1 MIKETV
7 QHNDELNELLSSYR
21 KKRYQIKGKLKK
33 FEEIYK
39 SNDEYIFRELCFCIL
54 TPQSKAIYCDEA
66 VRELVRSGLLS
77 RGDKSDIRA
86 SLGRVRFPNS
96 KASYLIAARKVFKN
110 SRGFDVKS
118 KIDEGNIPKTREWFV
133 KNIKGLGYKE
143 ASHFLR
149 NIGLGGNI
157 AILDIHILRSLEKY
171 RVINK
176 IPSSISRKIYLDIE
190 NKMREFSLKIDISL
204 PELDLLFWSN
214 QTGFIFK

>member
-1 MIKETV
+1 M
-7 QHNDELNELLSSYR
+7 QHNNELNELLSSYR
-21 KKRYQIKGKLKK
+21 KKRYQIKKKLKE
-33 FEEIYK
+33 FEDLYK
-39 SNDEYIFRELCFCIL
+39 GKDEHIFRELCFCIL

-66 VRELVRSGLLS
+66 IRKLVRSGLLS
-77 RGDKSDIRA
+77 KGDKSDIKA
-86 SLGRVRFPNS
+86 SLRRVRFPNS

-149 NIGLGGNI
+149 NIGLGDNI
-157 AILDIHILRSLEKY
+157 AILDIHILRNLEKY
-171 RVINK
+171 RVIK
-176 IPSSISRKIYLDIE
+176 EIPSSISRKIYLDIE
-190 NKMREFSLKIDISL
+190 NKMREFSLKIVISL
-204 PELDLLFWSN
+204 PELDLLFWSS

>member
-1 MIKETV
+1 
-7 QHNDELNELLSSYR
+7 
-21 KKRYQIKGKLKK
+21 
-33 FEEIYK
+33 
-39 SNDEYIFRELCFCIL
+39 
-54 TPQSKAIYCDEA
+54 
-66 VRELVRSGLLS
+66 
-77 RGDKSDIRA
+77 
-86 SLGRVRFPNS
+86 
-96 KASYLIAARKVFKN
+96 
-110 SRGFDVKS
+110 
-118 KIDEGNIPKTREWFV
+118 
-133 KNIKGLGYKE
+133 E

-190 NKMREFSLKIDISL
+190 NKMREFSINIDISL

>member
-1 MIKETV
+1 M

-21 KKRYQIKGKLKK
+21 KRRYQIKKKLKE
-33 FEEIYK
+33 FEDLYK
-39 SNDEYIFRELCFCIL
+39 GRDEYIFRELCFCIL

-66 VRELVRSGLLS
+66 IKELVRSGLLS
-77 RGDKSDIRA
+77 KGGKSDIRA
-86 SLGRVRFPNS
+86 SLSRVRFPNS
-96 KASYLIAARKVFKN
+96 KASYLIAARKAFKN

-149 NIGLGGNI
+149 NIGLGDNI
-157 AILDIHILRSLEKY
+157 AILDIHILRNLKRY

-176 IPSSISRKIYLDIE
+176 IPSSISRKIYLNIE
-190 NKMREFSLKIDISL
+190 NKMRVFSQKIGISL

>member
-1 MIKETV
+1 M

-21 KKRYQIKGKLKK
+21 KKRYQIKKSLKE
-33 FEEIYK
+33 FEDLYK
-39 SNDEYIFRELCFCIL
+39 RSNDECIFNELCFCIL

-66 VRELVRSGLLS
+66 IKELIRSGLLS
-77 RGDKSDIRA
+77 KGDKSDIKA
-86 SLGRVRFPNS
+86 SLSRVRFPNS
-96 KASYLIAARKVFKN
+96 KASYLIAARKAFKN

-149 NIGLGGNI
+149 NIGLGDNI
-157 AILDIHILRSLEKY
+157 AILDIHILRNLEKY
-171 RVINK
+171 RVIK
-176 IPSSISRKIYLDIE
+176 EIPSSISRKIYLNIE
-190 NKMREFSLKIDISL
+190 NKMREFSLKINIPL
-204 PELDLLFWSN
+204 CELDLLFWSN